1 MTTDA
6 LQINADLSAAGP
18 PQGARRDGTGGARLF
33 GPSDPAQACSEPRA
47 SAPSGG
53 RAAHA
58 VASVGEHESACSGS
72 EAFALRVLGTSME
85 PEFREG
91 EIIVIEP
98 EGQLRDGSYVL
109 ARHEGEWIFRQL
121 CQAGERWRLHALNP
135 AFPDL
140 ALPDLSEVRGVVIQ
154 KALPGRRKASKRY
167 V

>member
-1 MTTDA
+1 MTA
-6 LQINADLSAAGP
+6 PLEEMQVNAALSAAGP
-18 PQGARRDGTGGARLF
+18 PQGARD
-33 GPSDPAQACSEPRA
+33 
-47 SAPSGG
+47 PSGG
-53 RAAHA
+53 SAAHA
-58 VASVGEHESACSGS
+58 VASVGEHETACSGS

-85 PEFREG
+85 PEFMEG

-98 EGQLRDGSYVL
+98 EGALRDGSYVL

-121 CQAGERWRLHALNP
+121 CRAGERWRLHALNP

-154 KALPGRRKASKRY
+154 KALPGRRRASKRY